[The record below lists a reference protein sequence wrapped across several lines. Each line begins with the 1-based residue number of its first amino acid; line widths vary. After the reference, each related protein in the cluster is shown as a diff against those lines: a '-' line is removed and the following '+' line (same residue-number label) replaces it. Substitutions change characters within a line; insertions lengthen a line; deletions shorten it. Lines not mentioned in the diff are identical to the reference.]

1 MGRSQADVAATALV
15 AVAACAAA
23 AGGVP
28 APVMIVL
35 GIALFAAPGYLLG
48 QLLLG
53 SRVAG
58 LERVVVITG
67 LALAVPVLGGLLL
80 YAARVP
86 LHRPGWLGLLAGVT
100 LASDAALFLG
110 RRAGP
115 TPPFSWQPAWRGPG
129 WQVAA
134 FAAAVLVAAGAVG
147 LARAGAARQPEP
159 GFTQLW
165 LSPLPQGQHALS
177 LGVSNDQGSTTR
189 YRLVLLRGS
198 RMSDTWNLTLADGAT
213 WRRSVPF
220 AGHGSLT
227 ARLYRLPDLT
237 HPYRS
242 VSTGPSQAAGS

>member
-1 MGRSQADVAATALV
+1 M
-15 AVAACAAA
+15 
-23 AGGVP
+23 
-28 APVMIVL
+28 
-35 GIALFAAPGYLLG
+35 
-48 QLLLG
+48 
-53 SRVAG
+53 
-58 LERVVVITG
+58 
-67 LALAVPVLGGLLL
+67 
-80 YAARVP
+80 
-86 LHRPGWLGLLAGVT
+86 
-100 LASDAALFLG
+100 
-110 RRAGP
+110 
-115 TPPFSWQPAWRGPG
+115 
-129 WQVAA
+129 
-134 FAAAVLVAAGAVG
+134 
-147 LARAGAARQPEP
+147 
-159 GFTQLW
+159 W